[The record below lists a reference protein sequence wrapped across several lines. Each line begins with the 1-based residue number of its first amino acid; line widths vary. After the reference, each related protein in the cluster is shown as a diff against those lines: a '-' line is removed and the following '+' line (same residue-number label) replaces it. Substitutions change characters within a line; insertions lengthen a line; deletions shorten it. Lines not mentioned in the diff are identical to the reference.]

1 MRIFAYFGVCNSL
14 ITKRKPDLTRPIPGH
29 KTWHS
34 RIRGNQEKTRGNTME
49 NVTISRETLEF
60 LTRMVLDYSEYA
72 EAKHEH
78 DRIQIGHLQVAIT
91 ALDLQA
97 TLDKEANAEMVRRNA
112 EYKAAQE
119 AKAAEEAAAK

>member
-1 MRIFAYFGVCNSL
+1 
-14 ITKRKPDLTRPIPGH
+14 
-29 KTWHS
+29 
-34 RIRGNQEKTRGNTME
+34 ME

-60 LTRMVLDYSEYA
+60 LTRTVLDYSEYA
-72 EAKHEH
+72 EAKYEH

-91 ALDLQA
+91 ALGLQA
-97 TLDKEANAEMVRRNA
+97 TLDKEDNAEMVRRNA

>member
-1 MRIFAYFGVCNSL
+1 
-14 ITKRKPDLTRPIPGH
+14 
-29 KTWHS
+29 
-34 RIRGNQEKTRGNTME
+34 ME

-72 EAKHEH
+72 EAKYEH
-78 DRIQIGHLQVAIT
+78 DRIQIAHLQVAIT

-97 TLDKEANAEMVRRNA
+97 TLDKEDNAEMVRRNA

>member
-1 MRIFAYFGVCNSL
+1 
-14 ITKRKPDLTRPIPGH
+14 
-29 KTWHS
+29 
-34 RIRGNQEKTRGNTME
+34 ME

-97 TLDKEANAEMVRRNA
+97 TLDKEDNAEMVRRNA

-119 AKAAEEAAAK
+119 AKAAEEAAAN